1 MTPSIKDALRKTN
14 NMLFTDI
21 LKHTLNTAT
30 FIEQNVT
37 E

>member
-1 MTPSIKDALRKTN
+1 MAPRIKDALRKTN

-21 LKHTLNTAT
+21 LKHILNTAK